1 LESEAKNMKLR
12 LSLILLAVL
21 VIATT
26 FDAAAQGSKGNANS
40 AHAADELRLQ
50 LLEVEAKE
58 SELRARARQLD
69 EDLKPEN
76 IERYFAGVGSTRP
89 EDLREMR
96 RRQLNIE
103 RERVQAQLKLVAT
116 SRERLESAVRFA
128 ENRAYQESAEG
139 TAPLQM
145 LRGSFA
151 TAPRAVMGVL
161 AGLGTILGIVFV
173 VAALVRKRKPV

>member
-1 LESEAKNMKLR
+1 MIRRS
-12 LSLILLAVL
+12 SLILLAVL

-26 FDAAAQGSKGNANS
+26 FDAAAQVTKGNPDS
-40 AHAADELRLQ
+40 GQAADELRLQ

-58 SELRARARQLD
+58 SELQARARQLD

-116 SRERLESAVRFA
+116 SRERLESGIRFA
-128 ENRAYQESAEG
+128 ENRAYQESADG
-139 TAPLQM
+139 NAPLQM
-145 LRGSFA
+145 LKGSFA
-151 TAPRAVMGVL
+151 SAPRAVMVL
-161 AGLGTILGIVFV
+161 GGLVTIVGIVFV
-173 VAALVRKRKPV
+173 IAAVARKRNAV